1 MEREQIE
8 RLAIDSAAGEL
19 NEDVQA
25 LFDEYLAGHPETK
38 TYVQDMLGIYEKT
51 DAAVVAKTQPAVE
64 TDLNTANINI
74 RSHPRVFRLS
84 IARWAAVIIFAA
96 FVGITVGRWSKSP
109 VPPDR
114 TGQIAAYPGPAVQQR
129 SVDLGGNS
137 FWRDKALAM
146 MTSRPISIQEDYVTG
161 PGLWERYREF
171 IKEKHYE

>member
-64 TDLNTANINI
+64 TDLNTANISVGS
-74 RSHPRVFRLS
+74 RSRVLWLP
-84 IARWAAVIIFAA
+84 IASWAAVVIFAA
-96 FVGITVGRWSKSP
+96 FVGITVGR
-109 VPPDR
+109 
-114 TGQIAAYPGPAVQQR
+114 
-129 SVDLGGNS
+129 
-137 FWRDKALAM
+137 
-146 MTSRPISIQEDYVTG
+146 
-161 PGLWERYREF
+161 
-171 IKEKHYE
+171 